1 MKRLALLLAV
11 RTIQAGPCADG
22 SDKGSNGCCADNKCP
37 PCTVIPVVIDDGTSI
52 TCSCSGQTGD
62 TAHIDATCATMAGC
76 RALISDATY
85 MSMPSDATSCS
96 LCAGSE
102 VCWPTVAAMKAC
114 QDFFWSA
121 PAMGRNATDGK
132 VTCTPRDTI
141 DAAAA
146 RVPLAALAIALLFAL
161 IVSQ

>member
-1 MKRLALLLAV
+1 MKRLALLLAA

-22 SDKGSNGCCADNKCP
+22 TDKGSNGCCADNKCP
-37 PCTVIPVVIDDGTSI
+37 PCTVVPMVIDDGTSI
-52 TCSCSGQTGD
+52 TCTCSGHPGD
-62 TAHIDATCATMAGC
+62 TAHIDATCADDAGC
-76 RALISDATY
+76 RNLISDATF
-85 MSMPSDATSCS
+85 MEPTTSCT

-102 VCWPTVAAMKAC
+102 VCWPTVAAMEAC

-146 RVPLAALAIALLFAL
+146 RTPLAALAIALLFGL